1 MIRSPPNTSSNGQ
14 ASTQKQELH
23 FLAMLDMNGFLLLRF
38 SLFTFKH
45 LVFFSPEI
53 YSSDFTVPLPEV
65 VDKCIQSAP
74 IDTRRA
80 LYKVQ
85 SPSLCSWIHVI

>member
-1 MIRSPPNTSSNGQ
+1 MDAQ
-14 ASTQKQELH
+14 
-23 FLAMLDMNGFLLLRF
+23 
-38 SLFTFKH
+38 
-45 LVFFSPEI
+45 VFFSPEI